1 MMKNFLKILMV
12 TCLCAM
18 TASWCLGQNVHI
30 YDTSNSGLVDN
41 DLWAIV
47 VDNHGNKW
55 LGTLKSG
62 LIKFDGKTFTV
73 FNKENSVI
81 KGNCVTTLFM
91 DSKGNL
97 WAEFSR
103 PEAGIVRYDGTE
115 WKTFT
120 AADLGVDSIDVRD
133 IRETPDGTLWFA
145 FPGKAVSFKDG
156 NIASSNMSS
165 IKIPYSNILCMDVR
179 EDGTIAVGCD
189 MQLLIYA
196 NGKWKKYTEKNSEL
210 QLGTIRGLKFRSDGA
225 LMIGYGGGFGNG
237 GFSVLSND
245 FTAWTH
251 YNKLNSRIPDHMIR
265 DFEYDGHVYWMA
277 SNNGL
282 VKLDGTEISAVFFRT
297 GMYKNVISDIA
308 LEGNT
313 LWVATNFGLIRY
325 KP

>member
-145 FPGKAVSFKDG
+145 FPGKAVIYKDS
-156 NIASSNMSS
+156 AWSTF
-165 IKIPYSNILCMDVR
+165 KIPYNNILCLDAR
-179 EDGTIAVGCD
+179 EDGAIAVGCD

-265 DFEYDGHVYWMA
+265 DFEYDGKVYWMA

-282 VKLDGTEISAVFFRT
+282 VKMDGTEISAIFFRT